1 MCACIVR
8 CPGKFVHPLVI
19 PIMAPLRPSENPLM
33 ARKDK
38 KQIIGEPMTD
48 EQVRAFLHTLPEA
61 GMDPDYHTLL
71 RAYRSLRAPDFERF
85 LAFFLAEG
93 RNLNAPGPDGS
104 TILATISAHQ
114 QGADYADV
122 LTNAGGR

>member
-8 CPGKFVHPLVI
+8 CAGEFVHPPVI
-19 PIMAPLRPSENPLM
+19 PIMAPLRPSENPFM

-48 EQVRAFLHTLPEA
+48 EQVRAFLHTLPET
-61 GMDPDYHTLL
+61 GIDPDYHTLL
-71 RAYRSLRAPDFERF
+71 RAYRSLRAQDFERF

-93 RNLNAPGPDGS
+93 RNLNAPGPDGNS
-104 TILATISAHQ
+104 ILATISAHQ
-114 QGADYADV
+114 QGADYAEV
-122 LTNAGGR
+122 LTRAGGR